1 MRAIRIDNTGRP
13 EVLQLE
19 EVELSP
25 PGKGEARVRLHASG
39 VNYIDIYHR
48 TGLYALPLP
57 LIPGGEGA
65 AEIVAVGEGV
75 RNFKPGDRVAFVASL
90 GCYAEERNVNVNV
103 LVKLPHSIAY
113 ETAAAMMLKGL
124 TAQYLLR
131 QTYRVQEGDN
141 DPCPCRGRRGRADP
155 LPMGQGARRQR

>member
-1 MRAIRIDNTGRP
+1 MRAIRIHKTGGP

-65 AEIVAVGEGV
+65 GEIVAVGEGV
-75 RNFKPGDRVAFVASL
+75 KNFKPGDRVAFVARWVVTPKS
-90 GCYAEERNVNVNV
+90 AT
-103 LVKLPHSIAY
+103 S
-113 ETAAAMMLKGL
+113 M
-124 TAQYLLR
+124 
-131 QTYRVQEGDN
+131 
-141 DPCPCRGRRGRADP
+141 
-155 LPMGQGARRQR
+155 